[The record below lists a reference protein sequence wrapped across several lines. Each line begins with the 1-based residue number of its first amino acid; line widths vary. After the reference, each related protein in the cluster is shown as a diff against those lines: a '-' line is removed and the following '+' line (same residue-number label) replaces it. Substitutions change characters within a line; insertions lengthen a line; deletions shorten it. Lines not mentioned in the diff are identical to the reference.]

1 MEKAMAAQ
9 TATRHDQR
17 DAPRRT
23 YWDLLDGWYANEVR
37 DELTP
42 NTQIVF
48 GALLHMANRRFFPA
62 TMDVDKKAL
71 ADLARVSR
79 ESVRRALNRLAD
91 ADLVHLAVVPG
102 RGRVRVGICYE
113 SLDGQVLI
121 RAQPVRTAGVRAQIV
136 QKEDAPNASGH
147 QSSRGS
153 TATRPNPQV
162 TDSRESPEC
171 RDRQLD
177 LPEVGQDLREGGTC
191 PRCQNHTLAVRFRT
205 DAASRSKQRFLA
217 CSGYQSGGCRGFTW
231 NLGSSA
237 YEPSQRVLSQALVGA
252 RHVLGRPPLVRDAIS
267 ATQRVDEP
275 QPTTDGAPLTLAEWF
290 SKSGYLPL
298 ELMLGTLGD
307 VAPDLASHHRH
318 EGSDKNA
325 ILRGVKAHIAED
337 SR

>member
-1 MEKAMAAQ
+1 MAAQ

-37 DELTP
+37 EELTP

-113 SLDGQVLI
+113 ALDGKVVV
-121 RAQPVRTAGVRAQIV
+121 RAQPVHTGGVRAQIV
-136 QKEDAPNASGH
+136 QKEDVPDLSGH
-147 QSSRGS
+147 QSSRVS
-153 TATRPNPQV
+153 TAIRPNPQV
-162 TDSRESPEC
+162 TGSRESTDC
-171 RDRQLD
+171 RDRQRRV
-177 LPEVGQDLREGGTC
+177 PEVGSELRDGDQC
-191 PRCQNHTLAVRFRT
+191 PKCQTHALRIRFKT
-205 DAASRSKQRFLA
+205 DAGSRTKQRFLA
-217 CSGYQSGGCRGFTW
+217 CSGYETGGCRGFTW

-252 RHVLGRPPLVRDAIS
+252 RHVPGRPALVRDVIS
-267 ATQRVDEP
+267 ATQRVEGP
-275 QPTTDGAPLTLAEWF
+275 VPTTDDAPTTLSEWL
-290 SKSGYLPL
+290 SRSGYLPV
-298 ELMLGTLGD
+298 ELMLSSLSD
-307 VAPDLASHHRH
+307 VALELAEHHRD

-325 ILRGVKAHIAED
+325 ILRAVKARIAED

>member
-1 MEKAMAAQ
+1 MEKAMAVQ
-9 TATRHDQR
+9 TATKHDRR

-42 NTQIVF
+42 NTRIVF

-102 RGRVRVGICYE
+102 RGRVLVGICYE
-113 SLDGQVLI
+113 ALDGEAVVH
-121 RAQPVRTAGVRAQIV
+121 AQPVHTAGVRAQIV
-136 QKEDAPNASGH
+136 QKKDAPNPSGH
-147 QSSRGS
+147 QSPRGS

-171 RDRQLD
+171 RDRQLRV
-177 LPEVGQDLREGGTC
+177 PEVGSELRDGDQC
-191 PRCQNHTLAVRFRT
+191 PKCQTHALRIRFKT
-205 DAASRSKQRFLA
+205 DAGSRTKQRFLA
-217 CSGYQSGGCRGFTW
+217 CSGYETGGCRGFTW

-237 YEPSQRVLSQALVGA
+237 YKPSQRVLSQALTGA
-252 RHVLGRPPLVRDAIS
+252 RHVPGRPALVRDMLS
-267 ATQRVDEP
+267 AAKRAEEP
-275 QPTTDGAPLTLAEWF
+275 APTTNTAPATLAEWV
-290 SKSGYLPL
+290 SKSGFLPL
-298 ELMLGTLGD
+298 GLMLDSLGD
-307 VAPDLASHHRH
+307 VAPTLASHHRD

-325 ILRGVKAHIAED
+325 ILRAVKARIAED